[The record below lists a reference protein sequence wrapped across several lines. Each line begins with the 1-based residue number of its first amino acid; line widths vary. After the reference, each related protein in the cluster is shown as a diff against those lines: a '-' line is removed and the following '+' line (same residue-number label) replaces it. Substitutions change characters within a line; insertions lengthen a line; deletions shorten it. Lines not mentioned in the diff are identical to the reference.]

1 MGDFILM
8 NNRNDFDWLNDNSR
22 LFLSRGYLPEG
33 QSPEERLRVISDR
46 AEEILGVKGFSDKFY
61 GYLGKGYYSLSSP
74 VWSNFATE

>member
-8 NNRNDFDWLNDNSR
+8 NNRKEFDWLNENSR

-46 AEEILGVKGFSDKFY
+46 AEEILGIKVF
-61 GYLGKGYYSLSSP
+61 
-74 VWSNFATE
+74 